1 MVVLIRM
8 VEEENHMN
16 SESQIDDLVKRYE
29 LMIDNGESRYF
40 DVEEFEMLI
49 GHYLSFGEV
58 ENAQLVL
65 HYASNLFPESINLQ
79 LREAQILAGLGKH
92 IKAIPRLQNLLA
104 FEPQN
109 EEIHLTLASI
119 YSQMEEHIKAI
130 DHFKNAFNNSDK
142 ELKSEIRLDI
152 ALEYENLGEWK
163 KAIFVLEEALSHD
176 ASNESALYE
185 LAFCYDK
192 INDLQSAIK
201 FFNQF
206 LDENPYSNIGWY
218 NLGNAYHRIGS
229 IKKALD
235 AYDFAIA
242 INDKFIQA
250 YQQKAEAFGCNDN
263 FSDALE
269 TYLEIFEIE
278 GATPHTLCSIGECY
292 ERLHKYSEAEIYYK
306 KCLDLNEGYPDA
318 FIGLGVLGDIQSD
331 DALAV
336 TCFEHAVLLA
346 PENTDYRLL
355 LATALMKL
363 AKPQEAE
370 AQFVKILEREP
381 KNIEAWEGRV
391 DNLQRLNAHEA
402 ALELLEEGLKTVSET
417 THLRYQE
424 FVSIFFSGEEA
435 KALDVL
441 ETLLINHYDNARRIF
456 KSFPDLLNDN
466 RIADRYNRLKP

>member
-1 MVVLIRM
+1 MI
-8 VEEENHMN
+8 EEESHMH
-16 SESQIDDLVKRYE
+16 SESEIDDLVKRYE
-29 LMIDNGESRYF
+29 LMVDNGENRYF

-49 GHYLSFGEV
+49 GHYLGFGEID
-58 ENAQLVL
+58 NAQMVL

-92 IKAIPRLQNLLA
+92 VKAIPRLHNLLA

-119 YSQMEEHIKAI
+119 YSKMEEHRKAI
-130 DHFKNAFNNSDK
+130 DHFQNAFKSSDI

-163 KAIFVLEEALSHD
+163 KAIAVLEEAINQDS
-176 ASNESALYE
+176 SNEAALFE

-192 INDLQSAIK
+192 INDIKSAIK
-201 FFNQF
+201 FFKQF
-206 LDENPYSNIGWY
+206 LNENPYSTTGWY
-218 NLGNAYHRIGS
+218 NLGNSFHRIGS
-229 IKKALD
+229 MKNAID

-242 INDKFIQA
+242 IDDKYVRA
-250 YQQKAEAFGCNDN
+250 YQQKAEALGCLDN

-269 TYLEIFEIE
+269 TYQTVLEIES
-278 GATPHTLCSIGECY
+278 ATPHTLCCIGECY
-292 ERLHKYSEAEIYYK
+292 ERLDNYKEAEAYYK
-306 KCLDLNEGYPDA
+306 RCLDINEEYPDA
-318 FIGLGVLGDIQSD
+318 YIGLGVLGDLQSD
-331 DALAV
+331 AALAV
-336 TCFEHAVLLA
+336 RCFEQAVQLA
-346 PENTDYRLL
+346 PDNSDYRLL

-363 AKPQEAE
+363 AKPKEAE
-370 AQFVKILEREP
+370 SQFVEILDREP
-381 KNIEAWEGRV
+381 NNIEAWEGRV

-402 ALELLEEGLKTVSET
+402 ALELVEEGLKAVDET

-424 FVSIFFSGEEA
+424 FVSTFSSGEEA
-435 KALDVL
+435 RALDL
-441 ETLLINHYDNARRIF
+441 FETLLINHYDSARRIF